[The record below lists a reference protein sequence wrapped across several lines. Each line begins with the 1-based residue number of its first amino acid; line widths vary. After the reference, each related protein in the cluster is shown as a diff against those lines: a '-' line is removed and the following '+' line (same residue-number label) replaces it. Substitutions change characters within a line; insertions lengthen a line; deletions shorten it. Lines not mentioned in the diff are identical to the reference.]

1 MQYILHGRV
10 FVMKRDEH
18 MLSALILPITALTL
32 TCYGCL
38 KCNDPFKKDTSE
50 TIECSGVCVRA
61 KASTDVVN
69 Y

>member
-1 MQYILHGRV
+1 M
-10 FVMKRDEH
+10 H
-18 MLSALILPITALTL
+18 MLSALILPISALTL

-38 KCNDPFKKDTSE
+38 KCNDPFKKERSE
-50 TIECSGVCVRA
+50 TIECSGVCVKA